1 MGRREGEGRTENRGK
16 EEEEEEEEEEVRVRN
31 LLRRTRQIH
40 RERIFLAIMATM
52 SSGRSFKLR
61 QTVPGKSP
69 TPHSRASTIRTN
81 AKKPAAKKAGGGGRG
96 AWLGSGEQ
104 KFNLAKWYGSER
116 SLFLPTG
123 LLDPD
128 DIPEYLTGELAGDYG
143 YDPLG
148 LGKDGN
154 VAKYR
159 EAELIHA
166 RWAMLGALGAI
177 VPEAIQSFG
186 ATEGNGEYAVW
197 WKTGAALLDGGP
209 GLQYAGLNIPL
220 PLVVVAAVEVAL
232 LAGIEKY
239 RADGEGPAG
248 VAEDK
253 LYPGGKYFDPLGLA
267 SDPDAFAELQ
277 VKEIKNGRLAMVS
290 MLGFAVQA
298 AVTQEGPFANWS
310 KHLADPFGYNIVTL
324 LGADEAKVSL

>member
-1 MGRREGEGRTENRGK
+1 
-16 EEEEEEEEEEVRVRN
+16 
-31 LLRRTRQIH
+31 
-40 RERIFLAIMATM
+40 MAVM
-52 SSGRSFKLR
+52 K
-61 QTVPGKSP
+61 V
-69 TPHSRASTIRTN
+69 TN
-81 AKKPAAKKAGGGGRG
+81 FFSKKAAAPAKKAPAKRAPAKKSGGSGRGSWGGGG
-96 AWLGSGEQ
+96 SQE
-104 KFNLAKWYGSER
+104 FNLGKWYGADR
-116 SLFLPTG
+116 SLYLPTG
-123 LLDPD
+123 LLDPS
-128 DIPEYLTGELAGDYG
+128 DIPDYLSGELAGDYG

-177 VPEAIQSFG
+177 VPEAIQAFG
-186 ATEGNGEYAVW
+186 DVEGNGEYAVW
-197 WKTGAALLDGGP
+197 WKTGAALLDDGP
-209 GLQYAGLNIPL
+209 GLEYAGIKIPV
-220 PLVVVAAVEVAL
+220 PLIAVAAVEVAL

-239 RADGEGPAG
+239 RSDGEGPAG

-298 AVTQEGPFANWS
+298 AVTKEGPFANWS

-324 LGADEAKVSL
+324 LASDGDPKVSL